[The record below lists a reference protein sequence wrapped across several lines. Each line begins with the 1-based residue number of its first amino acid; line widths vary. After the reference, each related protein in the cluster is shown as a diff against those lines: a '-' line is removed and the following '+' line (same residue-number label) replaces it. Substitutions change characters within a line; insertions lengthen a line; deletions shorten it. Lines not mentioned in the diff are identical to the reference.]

1 MPAKK
6 KEEVK
11 EAKKELTF
19 QEFNEQFGNDE
30 LKINL
35 SGRIYPPKENKGIKR
50 SYVSLN
56 VNGLFD
62 ISGCTF
68 VETANN
74 YFLTFPQ
81 YTTEKDG
88 KKEYKSYIYVGKDT
102 FFSECLEQLAEVLIA
117 LSTKF

>member
-11 EAKKELTF
+11 KEEVKFL
-19 QEFNEQFGNDE
+19 EFNDQFGNDE

-35 SGRIYPPKENKGIKR
+35 SGRLYPAKENKGIKR
-50 SYVSLN
+50 SYLSLN

-62 ISGCTF
+62 ISNCAF
-68 VETANN
+68 VETSNN
-74 YFLTFPQ
+74 YFVTFPQ
-81 YTTEKDG
+81 YTVEKDG

-102 FFSECLEQLAEVLIA
+102 FFSECLEQLAEVLID
-117 LSTKF
+117 LSAKF